1 MRPGRS
7 SVRSHPAHWPL
18 EATADAGTLLGRP
31 RAAAPSGAA
40 GALLREGVRF
50 PGLASPASPKPQ
62 EPPGE
67 ARRHFT
73 GRYNSTPR
81 KISPWVVRLKG
92 SAGRMRGGEQKQV
105 LPGCSSF
112 VPLVSGLESQSRS
125 TQATSHLLSPPPAR
139 IEGRYGTLE
148 RQWKM

>member
-1 MRPGRS
+1 MAFEGY
-7 SVRSHPAHWPL
+7 AD
-18 EATADAGTLLGRP
+18 ADADAGTLLGRP

-50 PGLASPASPKPQ
+50 PGLASPASLKPQ

-67 ARRHFT
+67 AQRHFT

-81 KISPWVVRLKG
+81 KISPRVVRLKG

-105 LPGCSSF
+105 LTR
-112 VPLVSGLESQSRS
+112 LQ
-125 TQATSHLLSPPPAR
+125 
-139 IEGRYGTLE
+139 
-148 RQWKM
+148 